1 MWARKGFDTHEVIYT
16 YISRL
21 STTHGLNRVQH
32 LVLVKDQTKVVGMVR
47 IRHIEAKKC
56 DIDIGGSLSRRLL
69 SCHGNDT
76 WYEKHLKWNTW
87 WVDRL
92 ATHDTLDR
100 RHAMVQYD

>member
-47 IRHIEAKKC
+47 IRHIEAKK
-56 DIDIGGSLSRRLL
+56 
-69 SCHGNDT
+69 
-76 WYEKHLKWNTW
+76 
-87 WVDRL
+87 
-92 ATHDTLDR
+92 
-100 RHAMVQYD
+100 M